1 MRAREVSYPRA
12 TAARRLQSPHR
23 GELGLA
29 RTHDRGAP
37 ERAPCQPPLAHA
49 AFGVR
54 QSVSRPLPD
63 LAVCRAL
70 RAQPVD
76 GEDAR
81 STCGATIVTVV
92 SAAPSLV
99 GIAITFGVLR
109 ESPGPLHRPVE
120 FNELLDEC
128 RACCA
133 RARGRSLAF
142 ARCGC
147 ARGSGSA
154 ARACCACAR
163 LRRHACAQIS
173 PQSRAYNPGTNLG
186 GTNASAVQG
195 VLRGL

>member
-1 MRAREVSYPRA
+1 M
-12 TAARRLQSPHR
+12 
-23 GELGLA
+23 A

-128 RACCA
+128 RACTRLA
-133 RARGRSLAF
+133 GVRALRL
-142 ARCGC
+142 
-147 ARGSGSA
+147 
-154 ARACCACAR
+154 CAR
-163 LRRHACAQIS
+163 LGECGPCVLCLRAAAASCVRANLAAIS
-173 PQSRAYNPGTNLG
+173 RLQPGY
-186 GTNASAVQG
+186 
-195 VLRGL
+195 